1 MKNSEGRRNSQEPK
15 LRNQARKETLARS
28 KEEEERNVSRYLGIK
43 EPSATGG
50 LDCFIDE
57 GAFRAVAVCGAE
69 VGTRWRRGRARA
81 RGRRLRVRLQPSFGP
96 RCAMNGIISGRVPP
110 HSAEERDDNGR

>member
-81 RGRRLRVRLQPSFGP
+81 RGATFTSPLATLFRTTVRDEWYNQWSRATPQRGRARR
-96 RCAMNGIISGRVPP
+96 
-110 HSAEERDDNGR
+110 